1 MTVDL
6 QSDWNVLTAKISKR
20 FGMDADL
27 DAILFLIGIQ
37 EYGKVP
43 EKLAKDQK
51 MEMMHIAICSLL
63 SDYGYYTYIGNDKD
77 GWPHWDRNKKLP
89 NLSDEEQDRL
99 IKEAILTY
107 FSELA

>member
-1 MTVDL
+1 MDVDL
-6 QSDWNVLTAKISKR
+6 DKSWEKLTQNISDK

-27 DAILFLIGIQ
+27 EAILFLIGIQ
-37 EYGKVP
+37 EYGKIP

-63 SDYGYYTYIGNDKD
+63 SEYGYYTYIGNDKD

-89 NLSDEEQDRL
+89 NLSDEEQDKL
-99 IKEAILTY
+99 IKESILNY
-107 FSELA
+107 FQGYF